1 MSITTTSS
9 FLRRQEPSDFSPL
22 NNHALRARD
31 ARPLPS
37 QGRRVSVFAAIVIAT
52 VIAGCG
58 DISITFGDE
67 ASKVKGNGIKA
78 TETRAVAEFTAIE
91 ATGIGSLKLRVGEA
105 DSLKIS
111 ADENILPL
119 IKSEVRDGVLVL
131 STTGATKSKTDIVFE
146 ATAKTIKRLENSGTV
161 SIDARGFN
169 GGDLSVET
177 SGVGSITLVGRV
189 DSLKAD
195 LSGVGS
201 LEAEELTA
209 DRVTT
214 NLTGVGSASVRA
226 QKSINGSVSGI
237 GSLTW
242 KGTATDVST
251 NVSGIGRVSKG

>member
-1 MSITTTSS
+1 MTTTTSS
-9 FLRRQEPSDFSPL
+9 FLRRQEPSAFSSL
-22 NNHALRARD
+22 NNHPLRAKD
-31 ARPLPS
+31 AWPLPT
-37 QGRRVSVFAAIVIAT
+37 QGRRLGVLSVIVVAALQ
-52 VIAGCG
+52 AGCG
-58 DISITFGDE
+58 DVSISFGDDV
-67 ASKVKGNGIKA
+67 SKVKGNGIKV
-78 TETRAVAEFTAIE
+78 TETRAVPAFTSIE
-91 ATGIGSLKLRVGEA
+91 ATGIGNLKLRVGEA
-105 DSLKIS
+105 DSLKIT

-119 IKSEVRDGVLVL
+119 IKSEVKNGVLVL

-161 SIDARGFN
+161 SIDARGFG

-177 SGVGSITLVGRV
+177 SGVGSITLNGSV

-201 LEAEELTA
+201 LDAEELIA
-209 DRVTT
+209 DRVITH
-214 NLTGVGSASVRA
+214 LSGVGSASVRA
-226 QKSINGSVSGI
+226 QKSINGSVSGV